1 MACHPTT
8 VLAGRVAAGGV
19 RGKGMVMRWLDRMP
33 GQQRTPAGLEWW
45 LWKRLPA
52 VFAWGSALPVAV
64 VAWLWFTQPDPMS
77 ALQQRDLW
85 LAIYRLMG
93 VVALHW
99 TLVLTVAIGCIIVMV
114 MKGPAYT
121 ADAYPLPQRDPG

>member
-19 RGKGMVMRWLDRMP
+19 QGKGMVMRWLDRMP

-99 TLVLTVAIGCIIVMV
+99 T
-114 MKGPAYT
+114 
-121 ADAYPLPQRDPG
+121 